1 MTKYTILSY
10 MKTNGVA
17 SSILSAVRDDLTD
30 HLVVIAKRP
39 FDGASI
45 HIVEKRFMETIG
57 QSGSLG
63 LSRLFSLNDEL
74 RKTVIVDGQ
83 KHYRK
88 YDATGR
94 YLTLLGEISLKRG
107 IYQSNIAARSICP
120 LELKL
125 GFIND
130 YVSFAAAEYI
140 CYSMASMTL
149 SEFVKHCK
157 KWTLM
162 KPSEGT
168 VKRVLEYVGHFLETS
183 NFLDVIR
190 SKQTLPTEAVSLAI
204 SIDSTSVNIRGQG
217 WRHATAATLSTYNTH
232 GNRLDT
238 VYIGRMPEKGKL
250 QAKRLLEK
258 EVAAR
263 MAQQK
268 YKYVVCI
275 ADGAR
280 DLWRYF
286 QKKYPN
292 AIHVVDF
299 FHVCEHLSNLST
311 LLFDDPTIAKA
322 WYKKYRTILKEDP
335 NGAAKMI
342 RAARYRRSLVKGQP
356 EIESEIKYLQRNKK
370 RMNYFELR
378 QKKLPIGSGVVEAA
392 CKNLI
397 GARMK
402 KSGMRW
408 SIDGGQTVLT
418 LRSIILSNRWE
429 KFWAYFIKQHFS
441 ELKT

>member
-1 MTKYTILSY
+1 
-10 MKTNGVA
+10 MKTNGVGSKIFSAIRA
-17 SSILSAVRDDLTD
+17 SLAGQLAVIT
-30 HLVVIAKRP
+30 KRP
-39 FDGASI
+39 FNGASI
-45 HIVEKRFMETIG
+45 HIVEKQFIETIG

-63 LSRLFSLNDEL
+63 LSQLLCSNDES
-74 RKTVIVDGQ
+74 RKTVIVNGQ

-88 YDATGR
+88 YFATGR

-107 IYQSNIAARSICP
+107 IYQSNLAARSICP

-130 YVSFAAAEYI
+130 YVSLAAAEYI

-157 KWTLM
+157 KWSLM

-183 NFLDVIR
+183 NFLDAIR
-190 SKQTLPTEAVSLAI
+190 SEETLPTEAATLAM
-204 SIDSTSVNIRGQG
+204 SIDSTSVNIRRQG
-217 WRHATAATLSTYNTH
+217 WRHATAATVSTYDAQ

-238 VYIGRMPEKGKL
+238 VYIGRMPETSKR

-258 EVAAR
+258 EVAAK
-263 MAQQK
+263 MAQQN
-268 YKYVVCI
+268 YKYIVCI

-286 QKKYPN
+286 QRKYPDT
-292 AIHVVDF
+292 IHVVDF
-299 FHVCEHLSNLST
+299 FHVCEHLSNLSN
-311 LLFDDPTIAKA
+311 LLFDDHRQAKA

-335 NGAAKMI
+335 KGAAKTI
-342 RAARYRRSLVKGQP
+342 RAARYRRSLIKKHP
-356 EIESEIKYLQRNKK
+356 DIESEIKYLQHNRK
-370 RMNYFELR
+370 RMNYFKLR

-408 SIDGGQTVLT
+408 SIEGGQTVLT
-418 LRSIILSNRWE
+418 LRSIILSNRWD
-429 KFWAYFIKQHFS
+429 KFWAYFIMQHFS

>member
-1 MTKYTILSY
+1 
-10 MKTNGVA
+10 MKTTGV
-17 SSILSAVRDDLTD
+17 SKSILSAVRTGVADQ
-30 HLVVIAKRP
+30 LVGVAKQP

-45 HIVEKRFMETIG
+45 NIVEKQFIETIG
-57 QSGSLG
+57 KSGSRG
-63 LSRLFSLNDEL
+63 LYQLFSCNDEY
-74 RKTVIVDGQ
+74 RKNIIFNGR

-88 YDATGR
+88 YHAAGH
-94 YLTLLGEISLKRG
+94 YLTLLGEISLKRA
-107 IYQSNIAARSICP
+107 IYQSNMATRSICP

-125 GFIND
+125 RFIND

-149 SEFVKHCK
+149 GEFVKHCK

-168 VKRVLEYVGHFLETS
+168 VKRVLEYVGHFLEKCS
-183 NFLDVIR
+183 FFDAIR
-190 SKQTLPTEAVSLAI
+190 SVETVPTDAVSLAM
-204 SIDSTSVNIRGQG
+204 SIDSTSVNIRRQG
-217 WRHATAATLSTYNTH
+217 WRHATAATLSTYDAD

-238 VYIGRMPEKGKL
+238 IYIGRMPETSKR
-250 QAKRLLEK
+250 QAKLLLEK
-258 EVAAR
+258 EVEAK
-263 MAQQK
+263 MAQQSFK
-268 YKYVVCI
+268 YIVCI

-286 QKKYPN
+286 QKKYPTT
-292 AIHVVDF
+292 IHVVDF
-299 FHVCEHLSNLST
+299 FHVCEHLSKLSDMF
-311 LLFDDPTIAKA
+311 FDDHSKAKT
-322 WYKKYRTILKEDP
+322 WYQKYRTILKEDP
-335 NGAAKMI
+335 NGAAKVI
-342 RAARYRRSLVKGQP
+342 RAARYRRSLMKRSK
-356 EIESEIKYLQRNKK
+356 EIDAEIKYLQHNRK

-429 KFWAYFIKQHFS
+429 KFWPYFIRQHFP
-441 ELKT
+441 EVHT

>member
-1 MTKYTILSY
+1 
-10 MKTNGVA
+10 MKTRGVS
-17 SSILSAVRDDLTD
+17 SSILSAVRAGVTNQLAG
-30 HLVVIAKRP
+30 VAKRP

-45 HIVEKRFMETIG
+45 HIVEKQFIETIG
-57 QSGSLG
+57 QSGSRG
-63 LSRLFSLNDEL
+63 LNQLFSCNDEH
-74 RKTVIVDGQ
+74 RKTVIVNGQ

-88 YDATGR
+88 YFATGR

-107 IYQSNIAARSICP
+107 IYQSNIATRSICP

-130 YVSFAAAEYI
+130 YVSFAATEYI

-168 VKRVLEYVGHFLETS
+168 VKRVLKYVGHFLETS

-190 SKQTLPTEAVSLAI
+190 SKETVPSEAVTLTM
-204 SIDSTSVNIRGQG
+204 SIDSTSVNIRRKG
-217 WRHATAATLSTYNTH
+217 WRHATAATLSTYDTQ

-238 VYIGRMPEKGKL
+238 VYIGRMPETAKR

-263 MAQQK
+263 MAQQN
-268 YKYVVCI
+268 YKYIVCI

-280 DLWRYF
+280 DLWRFF
-286 QKKYPN
+286 QSKYPN

-299 FHVCEHLSNLST
+299 FHVCEHLSNLSN
-311 LLFDDPTIAKA
+311 LLFDDPTEAKT
-322 WYKKYRTILKEDP
+322 WYKKYRTILKEDQK
-335 NGAAKMI
+335 GAAKMI
-342 RAARYRRSLVKGQP
+342 RAARYRRSLIKEHP
-356 EIESEIKYLQRNKK
+356 EIESEIKYLQHNRK

-441 ELKT
+441 EFKT

>member
-1 MTKYTILSY
+1 

-17 SSILSAVRDDLTD
+17 SSILSAVRDGLTAQ
-30 HLVVIAKRP
+30 LVSIGKRP

-45 HIVEKRFMETIG
+45 HIVEKQFIETIG
-57 QSGSLG
+57 QSGSRG
-63 LSRLFSLNDEL
+63 LSQLFSLNDET
-74 RKTVIVDGQ
+74 RKTVIIGGQ

-88 YDATGR
+88 YGATGR
-94 YLTLLGEISLKRG
+94 YLTLPGEISLNRG
-107 IYQSNIAARSICP
+107 IYQSNIEPRSICP

-168 VKRVLEYVGHFLETS
+168 VKRVLEYVGRFLEASSFSDAILTEE
-183 NFLDVIR
+183 
-190 SKQTLPTEAVSLAI
+190 TLPAEAVTLAM
-204 SIDSTSVNIRGQG
+204 SIDSTSVNIRHQG
-217 WRHATAATLSTYNTH
+217 WCHATAATISTYDTQ
-232 GNRLDT
+232 GDRLDT
-238 VYIGRMPEKGKL
+238 VYIGRMPETGKR

-258 EVAAR
+258 EVSAR
-263 MAQQK
+263 MTQQN
-268 YKYVVCI
+268 YKHIVCI

-286 QKKYPN
+286 QRKYPD
-292 AIHVVDF
+292 AIHVIDF
-299 FHVCEHLSNLST
+299 FHVCEHLSKLSN
-311 LLFDDPTIAKA
+311 LLFADPTEAKA

-335 NGAAKMI
+335 KGAAKTV
-342 RAARYRRSLVKGQP
+342 RAARYRRSVIKEQP
-356 EIESEIKYLQRNKK
+356 EIETEIKYLQRNKK

-429 KFWAYFIKQHFS
+429 KFWTYFIKQHFP

>member
-1 MTKYTILSY
+1 
-10 MKTNGVA
+10 MKTLGVS
-17 SSILSAVRDDLTD
+17 SSILSAVRAGVADQLAG
-30 HLVVIAKRP
+30 IAKRP

-45 HIVEKRFMETIG
+45 QLVEKQFIETIG
-57 QSGSLG
+57 KSGSHG
-63 LSRLFSLNDEL
+63 LNQLFSCNDEH
-74 RKTVIVDGQ
+74 RKTVIVNGQ

-88 YDATGR
+88 YFATGH

-107 IYQSNIAARSICP
+107 IYQSNLATRSICP

-183 NFLDVIR
+183 NFLDQIR
-190 SKQTLPTEAVSLAI
+190 SKETVPTKAVTLAM
-204 SIDSTSVNIRGQG
+204 SIDSTSVNIRSQG
-217 WRHATAATLSTYNTH
+217 WRHATAATLSTYDTQ

-238 VYIGRMPEKGKL
+238 VYIGRMPETAKR

-258 EVAAR
+258 EVTAK
-263 MAQQK
+263 MAQQN
-268 YKYVVCI
+268 YKYIVCI

-286 QKKYPN
+286 QRKFPDT
-292 AIHVVDF
+292 IHVVDF
-299 FHVCEHLSNLST
+299 FHVCEHLSNLSN
-311 LLFDDPTIAKA
+311 LLFDDPTEAKA
-322 WYKKYRTILKEDP
+322 WYKKYRTILKEDTK
-335 NGAAKMI
+335 GAAKMI
-342 RAARYRRSLVKGQP
+342 RAARYRRSLIKEHP
-356 EIESEIKYLQRNKK
+356 EIESEIKYLQHNRK
-370 RMNYFELR
+370 RMNYFQLR
-378 QKKLPIGSGVVEAA
+378 QQKLPIGSGVVEAA

-441 ELKT
+441 DLKT